1 MIPLIQPF
9 SVKSVKT
16 GDINSDGVLIN
27 RIRAGDR
34 GAFRIL
40 VEQYEEPVTL
50 TVLSMVGRTGDVDDI
65 VQDVFIRFY
74 KTIDRYR
81 GDASL
86 KTYLKKIAINRS
98 LDVLRRRKNVLSRF
112 MSRDDD
118 DNRLHEPAISG
129 NEVHDKGERD
139 QLVQKAIA
147 SLPEKHRAVV
157 VLRMIEGYST
167 EETASMLN
175 LAYGTVLSR
184 LNRAMKKLKDILEP
198 LVTDMD

>member
-16 GDINSDGVLIN
+16 GDINSDGILIN

-34 GAFRIL
+34 DAFRNL
-40 VEQYEEPVTL
+40 VELYEEPVTL

-81 GDASL
+81 GEASL

-112 MSRDDD
+112 MSRDDV
-118 DNRLHEPAISG
+118 DNRLQEPAISG

-139 QLVQKAIA
+139 RLVQKAIA

-167 EETASMLN
+167 EETASMLD

-198 LVTDMD
+198 VVTDMD

>member
-16 GDINSDGVLIN
+16 GDINSDGILIN

-34 GAFRIL
+34 DAFRNL
-40 VEQYEEPVTL
+40 VELYEEPVTL

-81 GDASL
+81 GEASL

-118 DNRLHEPAISG
+118 DNRLHEPVISG

-139 QLVQKAIA
+139 RLVQKAIA
-147 SLPEKHRAVV
+147 SLPEKQRAVV

-167 EETASMLN
+167 EETASMLD